1 MSGKLR
7 QAARKLA
14 DSIVAAAQPFRWAVQ
29 VKTTT
34 NRQTTGLVEVE
45 RVGTGQEF
53 WAQVRNSV
61 YLAAGDLVWV
71 VKDPSAQG
79 NWIFDGFVTGA
90 GTGESLNGSPIPSV
104 QTPIVT
110 SPDGTPL
117 IIRPIAGQQGT
128 IGRVNETINF
138 AGAINVAQGITFAAL
153 GAGIVQSSAGG
164 VLSSDYTIDATTTW
178 ATGTNILPAD
188 ASGQD
193 LGDATHRWDLHTQE
207 LRFEGAAENNF
218 IIIPDNV
225 ADAFMLYDAGDLEY
239 LRIHS
244 TDAQPIVVFN
254 DAGADID
261 FIIEASGVANALVVQ
276 GSDGQVTMGGSLLVS
291 GTVDIGLF
299 TNTVAGG
306 DSGLTAHIVQ
316 GDDDAMTGTLR
327 GAYISASNGDEV
339 ATGTIRGIEIKGRAG
354 YPGETG
360 ANVNVLEGFSVSSDA
375 KTYDVTVHRGG
386 EIILDGG
393 AGTSTLAV
401 CLRLANNFQANRA
414 TTSYGL
420 QIYYDSFA
428 YTADIQLSD
437 GSTIMDYAQGFGINF
452 TTAIAQTG
460 MIGIN
465 NTRFLHTYGANNLFM
480 GASAG
485 NFTLTGDQNTAV
497 GFEAL
502 AALTTGARNA
512 CFGYQAGNAITEGN
526 ANMLIGRLAGL
537 RITVG
542 DNNVCVGNAAGWNIT
557 SGINN
562 FCLGNVSGIALTT
575 GSHNVLIGVLC
586 GKSLTAGQHN
596 VFIGANAGEL
606 ITTGQENIAIGKSAL
621 AGPAG
626 AINGV
631 VAIGRSAMLAA
642 TNAAG
647 NATAIGY
654 KAAYNLDAANGVFI
668 GYQAGYEN
676 TTGANNILIGY
687 QAGDIITTGA
697 SNIIIGHDIDPT
709 AAGASNEINIGGVYF
724 GDTSTGIAWLKNK
737 LIFTQADGDEYI
749 DSLADGYMDYRA
761 TTAHRFGDG
770 TNQLLISGAGVVT
783 LEGTAKRWLAVR
795 PDLDYTVITAQGK
808 PAQVV
813 IGVFHGYSM
822 PIWNDAA
829 NSDEQLFFNL
839 NVPGRWD
846 EASDIIVHLLVALS
860 GAEDVNDNFNFQLS
874 WEHLTEGDVVPAT
887 SHDVEVEQAVLAA
900 RNAQY
905 STYELQFT
913 LDYDVDDPDDVADH
927 DDLSMRLRR
936 IDATNPDVTN
946 EIIVLDYH
954 VEFQV
959 NKMFD
964 AEAA

>member
-1 MSGKLR
+1 MSGRLR
-7 QAARKLA
+7 QAARRLA
-14 DSIVAAAQPFRWAVQ
+14 SSTVAAAQPFRWAVQ

-34 NRQTTGLVEVE
+34 NRETTGLVEVE
-45 RVGTGQEF
+45 RVGTGVGF

-90 GTGESLNGSPIPSV
+90 GAGESLNGSPIPSV
-104 QTPIVT
+104 QTPVVT

-117 IIRPIAGQQGT
+117 IIRPIARQQGT
-128 IGRVNETINF
+128 IGRAGETINF
-138 AGAINVAQGITFAAL
+138 AGAINVAEGITFAAL

-164 VLSSDYTIDATTTW
+164 VLSSDYTIDDTTTW
-178 ATGTNILPAD
+178 ATGKHILPTD
-188 ASGQD
+188 AAGQD
-193 LGDATHRWDLHTQE
+193 LGDATHRWDL
-207 LRFEGAAENNF
+207 FGA
-218 IIIPDNV
+218 V
-225 ADAFMLYDAGDLEY
+225 ADISVE
-239 LRIHS
+239 
-244 TDAQPIVVFN
+244 
-254 DAGADID
+254 
-261 FIIEASGVANALVVQ
+261 NAA
-276 GSDGQVTMGGSLLVS
+276 
-291 GTVDIGLF
+291 
-299 TNTVAGG
+299 AGG
-306 DSGLTAHIVQ
+306 GNSLQAFIYQTDGT
-316 GDDDAMTGTLR
+316 GMTGTLR
-327 GAYISASNGDEV
+327 GAYITASGGNT
-339 ATGTIRGIEIKGRAG
+339 ANTGTIRGIEIKGRAG
-354 YPGETG
+354 RPGETG
-360 ANVNVLEGFSVSSDA
+360 NDVAVLEGFSVSSDA

-401 CLRLANNFQANRA
+401 GLRIANNFQANRA

-420 QIYYDSFA
+420 QIYYDSFV

-452 TTAIAQTG
+452 TTAIAQAG

-465 NTRFLHTYGANNLFM
+465 NTRFLHTYGTNNLFI
-480 GASAG
+480 GRDAG
-485 NFTLTGDQNTAV
+485 NFTLTQTRNIGI
-497 GFEAL
+497 GAL
-502 AALTTGARNA
+502 VLDALTDGEDNLGIGHTAL
-512 CFGYQAGNAITEGN
+512 T
-526 ANMLIGRLAGL
+526 ANQS
-537 RITVG
+537 G
-542 DNNVCVGNAAGWNIT
+542 DNNVALGSFALAANVSGTGNMGIGTNALTSNIVGVRNVAVGVGALAANDGDSNVGIGNQAGFAIT
-557 SGINN
+557 SGDNN
-562 FCLGNVSGIALTT
+562 LAIGAYALLNHTTGNANVGVGTNVLNKNTTAFGNV
-575 GSHNVLIGVLC
+575 GV
-586 GKSLTAGQHN
+586 GTNAGYWNQAGERN
-596 VFIGANAGEL
+596 VFIGHNAGQG
-606 ITTGQENIAIGKSAL
+606 TGNHNKSRNVMIGNH
-621 AGPAG
+621 AGQLT
-626 AINGV
+626 
-631 VAIGRSAMLAA
+631 S
-642 TNAAG
+642 
-647 NATAIGY
+647 TA
-654 KAAYNLDAANGVFI
+654 D
-668 GYQAGYEN
+668 
-676 TTGANNILIGY
+676 NNILIGY
-687 QAGDIITTGA
+687 QAGDVLTTGDN
-697 SNIIIGHDIDPT
+697 NIIIGYDIDPS
-709 AAGASNEINIGGVYF
+709 AADASNEINIGGVYF
-724 GDTSTGIAWLKNK
+724 GDTSTGVAWLKNK

-770 TNQLLISGAGVVT
+770 TNQLLISGAGVVM

-795 PDLDYTVITAQGK
+795 PDLDFTTITAQGK
-808 PAQVV
+808 PTQVV

-822 PIWNDAA
+822 PIYNND
-829 NSDEQLFFNL
+829 NEEMFFNL

-900 RNAQY
+900 RNAQH

-927 DDLSMRLRR
+927 DDLSVRLRR